1 MGWHGDCNFDH
12 KATLAVDGS
21 LRVDWSTASSLSDLA
36 LLGSTRTCLARR
48 LILAAPLGALDF
60 SEVNVDDTIE
70 MLPKSRRALT
80 IQEIAALA
88 RSSLHG
94 ISQVV
99 KDHVTKPTAM
109 AQGRVAHLIE
119 WKGWCKPIDTPAALE
134 SDFNSYSDLTEG
146 EQEARFAA
154 GVAEQFAIA
163 EAKLRAWSSVD
174 GDESNDDSYDE
185 DFLPANEPT
194 TQSTDVPSYPPYL
207 KDLIHS
213 QLCQHLGLR
222 GPCCEGGGG
231 GGEGGGSGEPSPTA
245 GSPDTLCSSL
255 YSLDEHHPL
264 LRDLGSHRGT
274 HSHSNAA
281 ELAAKI
287 LSVLQGGEELLLA
300 RLQRVGQSGPGGGD
314 SGFHSL
320 GGEGRGIRPCG
331 GQDSPCY
338 SMSYSETYLSPG
350 EDDDSPCKD
359 YESTVCQVEAEGNGV
374 EPNYDPRRRV
384 SDVASSGVVSL
395 DEEDEEEEEE
405 EERAGEPNNQ

>member
-1 MGWHGDCNFDH
+1 MKLQIW
-12 KATLAVDGS
+12 AVS
-21 LRVDWSTASSLSDLA
+21 
-36 LLGSTRTCLARR
+36 
-48 LILAAPLGALDF
+48 APKRQL
-60 SEVNVDDTIE
+60 VNVDDTIE

-119 WKGWCKPIDTPAALE
+119 WKGWCKPIDTTAALE

-185 DFLPANEPT
+185 DYLPANEPT

-213 QLCQHLGLR
+213 QLCQHLGFR
-222 GPCCEGGGG
+222 SPCCESRGGGV
-231 GGEGGGSGEPSPTA
+231 EGGGSGEPSPTA

-255 YSLDEHHPL
+255 CSLDEQHPL
-264 LRDLGSHRGT
+264 LRDLGGHRGT

-287 LSVLQGGEELLLA
+287 LSALHGREELLLA

-314 SGFHSL
+314 CGFQSL
-320 GGEGRGIRPCG
+320 GVVGRGIRPCG

-338 SMSYSETYLSPG
+338 SMSYSDTYLSPG
-350 EDDDSPCKD
+350 EDDDTPCKD
-359 YESTVCQVEAEGNGV
+359 YDSNVCQVEAERNGV
-374 EPNYDPRRRV
+374 EYPPDYDPRRRV

>member
-1 MGWHGDCNFDH
+1 QVHVED
-12 KATLAVDGS
+12 AV
-21 LRVDWSTASSLSDLA
+21 
-36 LLGSTRTCLARR
+36 
-48 LILAAPLGALDF
+48 
-60 SEVNVDDTIE
+60 E

-119 WKGWCKPIDTPAALE
+119 WKGWCKPIDTPALE

-154 GVAEQFAIA
+154 VGVAEQFAIA

-174 GDESNDDSYDE
+174 GDDSNDDSYDE
-185 DFLPANEPT
+185 DFLPANEPS

-222 GPCCEGGGG
+222 GP
-231 GGEGGGSGEPSPTA
+231 PSPVA

-255 YSLDEHHPL
+255 CSLDENHPL
-264 LRDLGSHRGT
+264 LRDQRRGT
-274 HSHSNAA
+274 HHHHSSAG

-287 LSVLQGGEELLLA
+287 LSVLSVPVQGGEELLA
-300 RLQRVGQSGPGGGD
+300 RL
-314 SGFHSL
+314 L
-320 GGEGRGIRPCG
+320 GPCG

-338 SMSYSETYLSPG
+338 SVSYSETYLSPG
-350 EDDDSPCKD
+350 EDEDSPSKD
-359 YESTVCQVEAEGNGV
+359 YGSTVCQGDGDGGEY
-374 EPNYDPRRRV
+374 PPDYDPRRRV

-395 DEEDEEEEEE
+395 W
-405 EERAGEPNNQ
+405 AGRVDPHLS

>member
-1 MGWHGDCNFDH
+1 M
-12 KATLAVDGS
+12 
-21 LRVDWSTASSLSDLA
+21 SDLA
-36 LLGSTRTCLARR
+36 LWGNTRTSLARR
-48 LILAAPLGALDF
+48 LILTAPLGVLDF
-60 SEVNVDDTIE
+60 SQVNVDDTIE

-119 WKGWCKPIDTPAALE
+119 WKGWCRPIDTPAALE

-194 TQSTDVPSYPPYL
+194 TQSTDVSSYPPYL
-207 KDLIHS
+207 KELIHS

-222 GPCCEGGGG
+222 GPCCEVGGGGGG

-255 YSLDEHHPL
+255 CSLDEQHPL
-264 LRDLGSHRGT
+264 LRDLGGNRGN
-274 HSHSNAA
+274 HSYSNAA

-287 LSVLQGGEELLLA
+287 LAALQGGEELLLA
-300 RLQRVGQSGPGGGD
+300 RLQRAGQSARGGGD
-314 SGFHSL
+314 SGFHNL
-320 GGEGRGIRPCG
+320 NGDGRGIRPCG

-350 EDDDSPCKD
+350 EDDDTPCKD
-359 YESTVCQVEAEGNGV
+359 YESTVCQVDAEGNG
-374 EPNYDPRRRV
+374 EEYDPHRRV

-405 EERAGEPNNQ
+405 RAGEPNNQ

>member
-1 MGWHGDCNFDH
+1 M
-12 KATLAVDGS
+12 KAGSRSDGRTPPRPRRRCS
-21 LRVDWSTASSLSDLA
+21 GVSTAV
-36 LLGSTRTCLARR
+36 RCR
-48 LILAAPLGALDF
+48 LVPEPSGASVGGESEI

-119 WKGWCKPIDTPAALE
+119 WKGWCKPIDTTAALE

-185 DFLPANEPT
+185 DYLPANEPT

-213 QLCQHLGLR
+213 QLCQHLGFR
-222 GPCCEGGGG
+222 SPCCESRGGGV
-231 GGEGGGSGEPSPTA
+231 EGGGSGEPSPTA

-255 YSLDEHHPL
+255 CSLDEQHPL
-264 LRDLGSHRGT
+264 LRDLGGHRGT

-287 LSVLQGGEELLLA
+287 LSALHGREELLLA

-314 SGFHSL
+314 CGFQSL
-320 GGEGRGIRPCG
+320 GVVGRGIRPC

-338 SMSYSETYLSPG
+338 SMSYSDTYLSPG
-350 EDDDSPCKD
+350 EDDDTPCKD
-359 YESTVCQVEAEGNGV
+359 YDSTVCQVEAERNGV
-374 EPNYDPRRRV
+374 EYPPDYDPRRRV

>member
-1 MGWHGDCNFDH
+1 MGCISS
-12 KATLAVDGS
+12 KAPVVAVDGS
-21 LRVDWSTASSLSDLA
+21 LRVDWSAASSLSDLA
-36 LLGSTRTCLARR
+36 LLGSTRTSLARR
-48 LILAAPLGALDF
+48 LILTAPLGALDF
-60 SEVNVDDTIE
+60 SEVNVDDTVE

-119 WKGWCKPIDTPAALE
+119 WKGWCKPIDTTAALE

-185 DFLPANEPT
+185 DYLPANEPT

-213 QLCQHLGLR
+213 QLCQHLGFR
-222 GPCCEGGGG
+222 SPCCESRGGGV
-231 GGEGGGSGEPSPTA
+231 EGGGSGEPSPTA

-255 YSLDEHHPL
+255 CSLDEQHPL
-264 LRDLGSHRGT
+264 LRDLGGHRGT

-287 LSVLQGGEELLLA
+287 LSALHGREELLLA

-314 SGFHSL
+314 CGFQSL
-320 GGEGRGIRPCG
+320 GVVGRGIRPCG

-338 SMSYSETYLSPG
+338 SMSYSDTYLSPG
-350 EDDDSPCKD
+350 EDDDTPCKD
-359 YESTVCQVEAEGNGV
+359 YDGTVCQVEAERNGV
-374 EPNYDPRRRV
+374 EYPPNYDPRRRV

-405 EERAGEPNNQ
+405 EEGRAGEPNNQ

>member
-1 MGWHGDCNFDH
+1 
-12 KATLAVDGS
+12 
-21 LRVDWSTASSLSDLA
+21 
-36 LLGSTRTCLARR
+36 
-48 LILAAPLGALDF
+48 
-60 SEVNVDDTIE
+60 

-119 WKGWCKPIDTPAALE
+119 WKGWCKPIDTTAALE

-185 DFLPANEPT
+185 DYLPANEPT

-213 QLCQHLGLR
+213 QLCQHLGFR
-222 GPCCEGGGG
+222 SPCCESRGGGV
-231 GGEGGGSGEPSPTA
+231 EGGGSGEPSPTA

-255 YSLDEHHPL
+255 CSLDEQHPL
-264 LRDLGSHRGT
+264 LRDLGGHRGT
-274 HSHSNAA
+274 HSYSNAA

-287 LSVLQGGEELLLA
+287 LSALHGREELLLA
-300 RLQRVGQSGPGGGD
+300 RLQRVGQR
-314 SGFHSL
+314 
-320 GGEGRGIRPCG
+320 RGIRPC
-331 GQDSPCY
+331 
-338 SMSYSETYLSPG
+338 
-350 EDDDSPCKD
+350 EDDDTPCKD
-359 YESTVCQVEAEGNGV
+359 YDSTVCQVEAERNGV
-374 EPNYDPRRRV
+374 EYPPDYDPRRRV